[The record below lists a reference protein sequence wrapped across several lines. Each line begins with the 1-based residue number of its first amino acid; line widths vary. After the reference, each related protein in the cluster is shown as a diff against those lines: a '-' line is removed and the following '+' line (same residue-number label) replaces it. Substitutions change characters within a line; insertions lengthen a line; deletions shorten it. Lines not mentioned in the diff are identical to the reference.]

1 VLTRRLLALL
11 NRHHA
16 KLYTASRRRNQ
27 DVDLPRYIKI
37 SSLVHL
43 LRGKTFI
50 PTFETL
56 RQRELGDGA
65 PEQP

>member
-1 VLTRRLLALL
+1 VPVGA
-11 NRHHA
+11 A
-16 KLYTASRRRNQ
+16 EPSARRNYTQ
-27 DVDLPRYIKI
+27 QADEEIKALAFPRYIKI

>member
-1 VLTRRLLALL
+1 LLALL
-11 NRHHA
+11 SRHHA
-16 KLYTASRRRNQ
+16 KLYSASRQRNQ
-27 DVDLPRYIKI
+27 DVDLPRYIKV

-65 PEQP
+65 SEQP